1 MKRKP
6 KENRLTEKLIV
17 VKRELELKGN
27 LLVMNPG

>member
-27 LLVMNPG
+27 LWL